1 METKGKILLVDDESL
16 NLEIYSELL
25 VNYGYEVYT
34 ASNSQETFNQLE
46 KNQPD
51 LILLD
56 IVLRSESGLDILEKI
71 KTENNYP
78 YIYIVMITGALT
90 SSDDQAL
97 GLEKGA
103 DGYLLRAIENRELL
117 ARIDAFMR
125 HKRSL
130 DKIRKNRTQLLRII
144 EKSPDAILVVDKK
157 GTVSFANTAAEHMF
171 KLTLDQLMSYVFGF
185 PIVKGEHTEINILRQ
200 DDSKLIGE
208 MRTVDINWE
217 DKETFLT
224 SIRDITRHKEI
235 EKDLKKA
242 LLKAEENDKL
252 KSAFLAN
259 MSHEIRT
266 PMNGLIGFSER
277 LKKDNLSDE
286 QKNRYIDIVQNS
298 AKSLLNL
305 IDDIINIS
313 KIEAGQLTI
322 IKEPCLPGKLLNEVH
337 DTFNEI
343 KIQKNKSHI
352 QIVKKIP
359 QAQEFVEFITDSNR
373 IKQVLINLIGN
384 ALKFSDKG
392 TIEFGYEIVNKRI
405 RFFVK
410 DDGIG
415 IAPKDLDNIFN
426 RFQQASISDDRVYE
440 GTGLGLSISKG
451 IIELLGGEI
460 KVASTLRKG
469 STFEFFLPYKQLDKK
484 QNIDV
489 EENEINFDKF
499 NGKSILIAEDDLI
512 SQDLYQETFKEFPA
526 KMLYAYN
533 GKEAVDIIAE
543 KPDIDLIL
551 MDIRMPIMDGIEAT
565 KRILK
570 QNPKIKIIAQ
580 TAHAMTN
587 DKMKFL
593 QLGFVDY
600 IPKPI
605 DIDELFKRIAKWIS
619 Q

>member
-1 METKGKILLVDDESL
+1 MKNPNSKPDDAAILRQKAEKQLKLLKSARPSVTTDAQKLKLIHE
-16 NLEIYSELL
+16 LEVHQIELEMQNEELL
-25 VNYGYEVYT
+25 AAKEKAEQAEEKYTDLYNFAPSGYLSLTKVGEILHLNFAAARMLGKERSKLINYQFSLFLSKNT
-34 ASNSQETFNQLE
+34 RPTFNQFLE
-46 KNQPD
+46 KTFANK
-51 LILLD
+51 
-56 IVLRSESGLDILEKI
+56 EKQ
-71 KTENNYP
+71 TCE
-78 YIYIVMITGALT
+78 V
-90 SSDDQAL
+90 
-97 GLEKGA
+97 
-103 DGYLLRAIENRELL
+103 
-117 ARIDAFMR
+117 
-125 HKRSL
+125 
-130 DKIRKNRTQLLRII
+130 II
-144 EKSPDAILVVDKK
+144 ETKNNSELEENYSPIYV
-157 GTVSFANTAAEHMF
+157 TIESIANKDG
-171 KLTLDQLMSYVFGF
+171 KLCHLIVF
-185 PIVKGEHTEINILRQ
+185 
-200 DDSKLIGE
+200 
-208 MRTVDINWE
+208 
-217 DKETFLT
+217 
-224 SIRDITRHKEI
+224 DITSRLQAE
-235 EKDLKKA
+235 EKLHQKNEELIIAKQ
-242 LLKAEENDKL
+242 KAEENDKL

-286 QKNRYIDIVQNS
+286 QKNRYIDIIQNS
-298 AKSLLNL
+298 AKSLLTL
-305 IDDIINIS
+305 INDIIDIS

-322 IKEPCLPGKLLNEVH
+322 IKEPCLPGKLLHEIS

-343 KIQKNKSHI
+343 KIQRNKSHI

-373 IKQVLINLIGN
+373 LKQVLINLIGN

-460 KVASTLRKG
+460 KVASTLGKG

-489 EENEINFDKF
+489 EEKGVNFDKF

-587 DKMKFL
+587 DKHRFL
-593 QLGFVDY
+593 EMGFVDHL
-600 IPKPI
+600 PKPI
-605 DIDELFKRIAKWIS
+605 DMDELIVKISKWL
-619 Q
+619 